1 MHTSEVFVGGQW
13 RAPASGETYPT
24 INPATEEV
32 SAQVAKGDERDVDLA
47 VQAARRAFDQGPWPR
62 MAASERARM
71 LWKLA
76 DLIGTHL
83 DEMARL
89 ESVNT
94 GKTLFDS
101 GKVELPFA
109 AEVFRYYA
117 GWTTKIHG
125 ETLNLRDG
133 AFTFTLRQP
142 LGVVGAI
149 VP

>member
-1 MHTSEVFVGGQW
+1 SGGSMHTSEVFIGGQW

-32 SAQVAKGDERDVDLA
+32 SAQVATGDARDVDLA

-89 ESVNT
+89 QNVQHRQ
-94 GKTLFDS
+94 D
-101 GKVELPFA
+101 PFQ
-109 AEVFRYYA
+109 FC
-117 GWTTKIHG
+117 T
-125 ETLNLRDG
+125 
-133 AFTFTLRQP
+133 
-142 LGVVGAI
+142 
-149 VP
+149 